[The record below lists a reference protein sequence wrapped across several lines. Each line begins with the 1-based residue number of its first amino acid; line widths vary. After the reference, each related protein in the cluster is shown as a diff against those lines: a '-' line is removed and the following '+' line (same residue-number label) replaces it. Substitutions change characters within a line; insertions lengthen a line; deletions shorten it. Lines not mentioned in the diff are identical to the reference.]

1 VQVNPDPLPPT
12 ELNRLVQAFR
22 LLADP
27 GRLRLV
33 AELLEDRELPVRALA
48 QAASLSETAASQQ
61 LRLLR
66 EAGVVSRRRLGRQ
79 ILYRLNGGDARALA
93 RTGIARAVFRS
104 SYSPGKDALVTYI
117 IAEPCIDIKDK
128 SCVDV
133 CPVDC
138 IHEFDRILV
147 IDPEE
152 CIDCGACE
160 PECPVEAI
168 FPEDALPD
176 KWEPFV
182 KINYAY
188 SEGADVINTLVDDY
202 AREHNVHN
210 EPLG

>member
-1 VQVNPDPLPPT
+1 MFRL
-12 ELNRLVQAFR
+12 ELYTKRRMSDSRFNAVRRTSPGEVARAASTGILRERTRRRRRVDGNRAFR
-22 LLADP
+22 
-27 GRLRLV
+27 RLPMV
-33 AELLEDRELPVRALA
+33 GSRAM
-48 QAASLSETAASQQ
+48 
-61 LRLLR
+61 
-66 EAGVVSRRRLGRQ
+66 
-79 ILYRLNGGDARALA
+79 
-93 RTGIARAVFRS
+93 
-104 SYSPGKDALVTYI
+104 TYI
-117 IAEPCIDIKDK
+117 ISEPCIDIKDR

-138 IHEFDRILV
+138 IHEFERLLV

-188 SEGADVINTLVDDY
+188 PEGAGAVNALVQQY
-202 AREHNVHN
+202 ADEHNVQN
-210 EPLG
+210 SPPDA